1 MSKTVDSRVVE
12 MQFDNSQFER
22 NVSTTMST
30 LDKLK
35 QSLNFKGA
43 SKGLESIGTAANN
56 VNMSGLGGAVDTV
69 KMKFSALEVMGVTAL
84 ANITNSAMNAGKRI
98 ASALTIDP
106 IKTGF
111 QEYETQINA
120 VQTILANTES
130 KGSTLDDVNKA
141 LDTLNTYADKTIYN
155 FTEMTRNIGTF
166 TAAGIDLETSVNAI
180 QGIANLAAVSGS
192 TSQQA
197 STAMYQLSQALASGT
212 VKLMDWNSVVNA
224 GMGGQV
230 FQDALKETARVHG
243 VAIDQM
249 IKDEGSFRETLSKG
263 WLTSEILTETLQKFT
278 LATEGLTE
286 EQIEANREMLR
297 SKGYTEDQIDAIFKL
312 GNTATNAA
320 TKVKTFT
327 QLWDVLKEAAQS
339 GWSRTWKLIIGD
351 FEEAKNLL
359 TPLSETFT
367 AFIEKMSD
375 WRNSI
380 LESALGKGFN
390 KLKESISGIL
400 GPASNV
406 ADTIKD
412 TVSVVG
418 DLGEIVDNVISG
430 KFGNGEDRLNAL
442 TKAGINYY
450 TVQNKVNEKLGNSY
464 HHSEDLINAQD
475 KLLGKQ
481 GEAVEKTTEQ
491 TKATT
496 ELTDEE
502 KNRLKTLVKATEAEL
517 KAKGYTEEQIEALKE
532 LGKQSEALGIPLDE
546 FIDNLDQING
556 RWLLL
561 NSFKNIGKSIA
572 DAFKVIKG
580 AWNDIFPPKTTEE
593 IAEGL
598 FKIIGAFH
606 KFTSGLRLVD
616 GETGKLTETGENLRR
631 TFKGVFAI
639 LDVISTILGGGF
651 KIALKVISSILSY
664 FNLDILDLTAY
675 VGDAAVKFRD
685 WFDSVFD
692 ISGVLDAIVPVI
704 SNIATGIGNLI
715 NKVKNSKAFAR
726 FSEYLH
732 NVASALS
739 ELFSG
744 ISGTSEFENLVS
756 VLKNAGE
763 AISEWFDTL
772 GDSENI
778 PRDIILGLI
787 KGIKDGVPDIVTA
800 MFDLGKSIILGICD
814 ALGIHSPS
822 KEMETVGDNIIA
834 GLVHG
839 IQNGAS
845 SIWESIKNVVLN
857 VIEWIKGFDFGAIL
871 AGVVGVGIVVAFN
884 KIGNALEG
892 FGSIGEGIGDILGGT
907 GKVLKSFS
915 KVLNGM
921 AWKLKAEAI
930 KDFAIALGILVAS
943 IIALAYVCGRDD
955 FNVWEAVGVIA
966 ALSAVLV
973 AIAGATA
980 LMSKS
985 AATIDKS
992 GVKISNLTNGLIGI
1006 GAAILLL
1013 ALTVKII
1020 GNLDPETA
1028 KQGFLGLLG
1037 LVGAI
1042 VAVLA
1047 ACKVF
1052 VTGDISGNMDKVG
1065 KTMFKISVAML
1076 LLVGVAKLIAGM
1088 SWGDM
1093 GKAAIGITGLVGI
1106 VALLM
1111 KATAMAGPNADKVGG
1126 TILKVSIAMGILVG
1140 VAKLIAGMSWDEMGK
1155 AAVGLGGLVGII
1167 AALMLV
1173 TKIAGNGSAKIGGT
1187 ILGIASAIMIMA
1199 LVARMVAGMDTA
1211 SLIKGIGIISL
1222 FGLIITGLIAATK
1235 LAGPNPKKLGLTILA
1250 ISVAIGILALVATLL
1265 GMVKIENLAK
1275 GIVAVGM
1282 LSAIMSLMI
1291 VATRGANDCK
1301 GNLIIMVV
1309 AIGLMAAAVAA
1320 LSFIEP
1326 KKLAGATAALSI
1338 LMGVFALM
1346 IASTKFAKNTKSMR
1360 KTLIEM
1366 VGVILILAGVVAA
1379 LSYIKNTDAALKAS
1393 VALAIL
1399 MTSLSV
1405 GMAILGHAGKISTT
1419 VSKQLKPMLLVVAGL
1434 AAILGIM
1441 SYLNVEASISTAIA
1455 LGILLNSIASA
1466 LLIMSMAGR
1475 ISTTVSK
1482 QLKPMLLV
1490 VAGLASILGIMS
1502 YFNVEAS
1509 IPTAI
1514 ALGILLNSIASA
1526 LLIMSMAGRIST
1538 TVSSQLKPMLLV
1550 VAGLAAILA
1559 IIDLLDV
1566 SASFETVASL
1576 SLLLISLSASL
1587 VILSAIGP
1595 LAPAADMAIVA
1606 MGKLIA
1612 GLSVVLLALGGLSQI
1627 PGFNELI
1634 QDGGQ
1639 TLSLI
1644 GYALGNFVGSIA
1656 GGLAAGITASL
1667 PEIGTNLS
1675 QFMTNVLPFIAG
1687 VKLVDE
1693 SVLAGVG
1700 ILSAAII
1707 ALTVADLVAG
1717 ITSFLPF
1724 APSLADL
1731 GTQLSQFMINALP
1744 FITTAAMI
1752 TPEMLSGVRSLAE
1765 TILILTA
1772 ADVIQGL
1779 ASFLTGGSSLESFAA
1794 QLPILGQGLAAFSTS
1809 LGAFTEDQLVTVNCA
1824 ANAVKTLAQASSE
1837 IPNTGG
1843 LLAQLVGENDLGTF
1857 AAQFPTLGMGL
1868 RLFLNNIGAFTD
1880 EQVAT
1885 VNCAAQ
1891 AIKTLASA
1899 SSEIPNS
1906 GGLLAQLVGDNDLGT
1921 FAAQFPLLGSGLR
1934 MFLDNVGTFTDEQVA
1949 TVDCAAKAIK
1959 ALASAAS
1966 EIPNEGGWVAKIIGE
1981 NNLCS
1986 FAAQFPSL
1994 GIGLRGFLDN
2004 AGTLD
2009 ESAIGTLTAGANAVK
2024 SLAAAASTI
2033 PNEGGWISKLIGDN
2047 SLGTFADNFPKL
2059 GSGLA
2064 GFVENIGTFTSA
2076 QVSTIYAAVSA
2087 INALANLANADLKG
2101 ATKNLGGFGDD
2112 LPAFASDMTDFC
2124 TNMPSS
2130 SSVTSAVDNLDKIL
2144 AAVESIGDANSG
2156 ALSEFADNLKDVG
2169 KDAVSKFVGAFT
2181 SSSAKTDLKN
2191 AATTL
2196 AGKAVDGAETQEDDM
2211 ESAGKDLG
2219 SGLVRGINA
2228 KQTAAYNAGY
2238 ALGKKAVQG
2247 EKDGQKSNSPSKL
2260 TIQAGKW
2267 LGEGLVIGI
2276 KQMGNKVYSAGS
2288 NLGSDAT
2295 KSISSAISQISDV
2308 VDSDMDVQ
2316 PTIRPVLDL
2325 SDIKSRA
2332 GSISSILGAGSSI
2345 GLMTNVKSI
2354 GSVMNRRSQNG
2365 ANSDVVSAID
2375 KLRGEL
2381 GNVGGTSY
2389 NINGITYDDGSNI
2402 SDAVKVLVRA
2412 AKIGKRV

>member
-84 ANITNSAMNAGKRI
+84 ANITNSAVNAGKRI
-98 ASALTIDP
+98 VSALTIDP

-111 QEYETQINA
+111 QEYETQITA
-120 VQTILANTES
+120 VKTILANTES

-230 FQDALKETARVHG
+230 FQDALKETARVHS

-339 GWSRTWKLIIGD
+339 GWSRTWRLIIGD
-351 FEEAKNLL
+351 FEEAKSLL

-367 AFIEKMSD
+367 ALIDKMSN

-400 GPASNV
+400 EPASNV

-430 KFGNGEDRLNAL
+430 KFGNSEDRLNAL

-464 HHSEDLINAQD
+464 RHSEDLINAQD

-532 LGKQSEALGIPLDE
+532 LGKQAEALGIPLDE
-546 FIDNLDQING
+546 FIDNLDQVNG

-572 DAFKVIKG
+572 DVFKVIKG

-616 GETGKLTETGENLRR
+616 SETGKLTETGENLRR

-639 LDVISTILGGGF
+639 IDVISTILGGGF

-787 KGIKDGVPDIVTA
+787 KGIKDGVPDIVAA

-834 GLVHG
+834 GLVQG

-966 ALSAVLV
+966 ALSAALV

-1042 VAVLA
+1042 AAVLA

-1140 VAKLIAGMSWDEMGK
+1140 VAKLIAGMSWDDMGK

-1173 TKIAGNGSAKIGGT
+1173 TKKAGDNPAKIGGT

-1222 FGLIITGLIAATK
+1222 FGLIITGLIAATT
-1235 LAGPNPKKLGLTILA
+1235 LAEPNAGKIGLTILS

-1282 LSAIMSLMI
+1282 LSAMMSLMI

-1434 AAILGIM
+1434 ASILGIM
-1441 SYLNVEASISTAIA
+1441 SYLNI
-1455 LGILLNSIASA
+1455 
-1466 LLIMSMAGR
+1466 
-1475 ISTTVSK
+1475 
-1482 QLKPMLLV
+1482 
-1490 VAGLASILGIMS
+1490 
-1502 YFNVEAS
+1502 EAS

-1538 TVSSQLKPMLLV
+1538 TVTSQLKPMLLV

-1644 GYALGNFVGSIA
+1644 GYALGNFVASIA

-1717 ITSFLPF
+1717 ISSILQFGS
-1724 APSLADL
+1724 SLADL
-1731 GTQLSQFMINALP
+1731 GTELSQFMINALP
-1744 FITTAAMI
+1744 FITTAATI
-1752 TPEMLSGVRSLAE
+1752 TPEMLSGVKSLAE

-1772 ADVIQGL
+1772 ADVIHGL
-1779 ASFLTGGSSLESFAA
+1779 TSFLTGGSSLESFAT

-1809 LGAFTEDQLVTVNCA
+1809 LGAFTEEQLATVNCA

-1843 LLAQLVGENDLGTF
+1843 LLAQLVGNNDLGVF
-1857 AAQFPTLGMGL
+1857 ASQFPILGAGL
-1868 RLFLNNIGAFTD
+1868 SSFLSYIGTFTD

-1981 NNLCS
+1981 NNLGS

-2009 ESAIGTLTAGANAVK
+2009 ESAISTLTAGANAVK

-2087 INALANLANADLKG
+2087 INALANLANADLKD

-2112 LPAFASDMTDFC
+2112 LPAFATDMADFC

-2130 SSVTSAVDNLDKIL
+2130 DSVTSAVDNLDKIL
-2144 AAVESIGDANSG
+2144 DAVESIGDANSG
-2156 ALSEFADNLKDVG
+2156 VLSDFADNLKSVG

-2181 SSSAKTDLKN
+2181 SSSAKTDLKS

-2196 AGKAVDGAETQEDDM
+2196 AGKAVDGVETQEDDM

-2332 GSISSILGAGSSI
+2332 GSITSILGAGSSI
-2345 GLMTNVKSI
+2345 GLMANVKSI
-2354 GSVMNRRSQNG
+2354 GSVMNGRSQNG

>member
-35 QSLNFKGA
+35 RSLKFGDS
-43 SKGLESIGTAANN
+43 SKGLDNLSKAAKN
-56 VNMSGLGGAVDTV
+56 VDMNGLGNAVENV
-69 KMKFSALEVMGVTAL
+69 RMRFSALEVMGVTAL
-84 ANITNSAMNAGKRI
+84 ANITNSAVNAGKRI
-98 ASALTIDP
+98 VSALTIDP

-130 KGSTLDDVNKA
+130 KGTTIDDVNTA
-141 LDTLNTYADKTIYN
+141 LRTLNEYADKTIYN

-197 STAMYQLSQALASGT
+197 STAMYQLSQALSSGT

-243 VAIDQM
+243 VAIDKM
-249 IKDEGSFRETLSKG
+249 IEDEGSFRETLSKG

-278 LATEGLTE
+278 LTTEGLTDAE
-286 EQIEANREMLR
+286 IEANREMLR

-339 GWSRTWKLIIGD
+339 GWSQTWQLIIGD
-351 FEEAKNLL
+351 FEQAKNLL

-367 AFIEKMSD
+367 AFINKMSQ
-375 WRNSI
+375 WRNDI
-380 LESALGKGFN
+380 LQSALGRGFD
-390 KLKESISGIL
+390 KLKESITGIL
-400 GPASNV
+400 EPASNV

-412 TVSVVG
+412 TVSAVG
-418 DLGEIVDNVISG
+418 DLGAIVDEAISG
-430 KFGNGEDRLNAL
+430 KFGNGEDRLNSL
-442 TKAGINYY
+442 SKAGINYY

-464 HHSEDLINAQD
+464 RYSEDLINAQD

-491 TKATT
+491 AKATAK
-496 ELTDEE
+496 LTDEE
-502 KNRLKTLVKATEAEL
+502 KNRLKTLVKSTEAEL
-517 KAKGYTEEQIEALKE
+517 KAKGYTDEQIEALKE
-532 LGKQSEALGIPLDE
+532 LGKQAEALGIPLED
-546 FIDNLDQING
+546 FIDNLDEING

-572 DAFKVIKG
+572 DAFSTIKG

-593 IAEGL
+593 IADGL
-598 FKIIGAFH
+598 FKVIGTFH
-606 KFTSGLRLVD
+606 NFTSGLRLVD
-616 GETGKLTETGENLRR
+616 SETGKLTETGENLRR

-787 KGIKDGVPDIVTA
+787 KGIKDGVHDIVAA

-834 GLVHG
+834 GLVQG

-1042 VAVLA
+1042 VAVLV

-1052 VTGDISGNMDKVG
+1052 VTGDIAGNMDKVG

-1140 VAKLIAGMSWDEMGK
+1140 VAKLIAGMSWDDMGK

-1173 TKIAGNGSAKIGGT
+1173 AKIDGNKIGGT

-1222 FGLIITGLIAATK
+1222 FGLIITGLIAATT
-1235 LAGPNPKKLGLTILA
+1235 LAEPNAGKIGLTILS

-1282 LSAIMSLMI
+1282 LSAMMSLMI

-1309 AIGLMAAAVAA
+1309 AIGLMAAAVSA

-1338 LMGVFALM
+1338 LMSVFALM

-1393 VALAIL
+1393 IALAIL

-1419 VSKQLKPMLLVVAGL
+1419 VSKQLGPILLVVAGL

-1441 SYLNVEASISTAIA
+1441 SYLNVEESIPTAIA

-1466 LLIMSMAGR
+1466 LIIMGHAGK

-1482 QLKPMLLV
+1482 QLPMMLLV

-1526 LLIMSMAGRIST
+1526 LLIMSTAGRIST
-1538 TVSSQLKPMLLV
+1538 TVSAQLKPMLLV

-1612 GLSVVLLALGGLSQI
+1612 GLSVILLALGGLSQI

-1809 LGAFTEDQLVTVNCA
+1809 LGAFTEDQLATVNCA

-1843 LLAQLVGENDLGTF
+1843 LLAQLVGDNDLGVF
-1857 AAQFPTLGMGL
+1857 ASQFPILGAGL
-1868 RLFLNNIGAFTD
+1868 SSFLSYIGTFTD

-1934 MFLDNVGTFTDEQVA
+1934 MFLDNIGTFTDEQVA

-1959 ALASAAS
+1959 AMASAAS

-1981 NNLCS
+1981 NNLGS

-2009 ESAIGTLTAGANAVK
+2009 ESAISTLTAGANAVK

-2087 INALANLANADLKG
+2087 INALANLANADLKD
-2101 ATKNLGGFGDD
+2101 ASKNLGGFGDD
-2112 LPAFASDMTDFC
+2112 LPAFATDMADFC

-2130 SSVTSAVDNLDKIL
+2130 DSVTSAVDNLDKIL
-2144 AAVESIGDANSG
+2144 DAVESIGDANSG
-2156 ALSEFADNLKDVG
+2156 VLSDFADNLKSVG

-2354 GSVMNRRSQNG
+2354 GSVMNGRSQNG